1 MGLNEIQGGV
11 HVATQ
16 SIILLNNA
24 HLVRDMLCR
33 VINKAQDL
41 RVVADVEDVTDFP
54 KIAQSVPADWTIL
67 LLDPEEKI
75 PEFVVQVIDHQSGMR
90 LMVMAVDGSQVM
102 VKNSGSNAKLLN
114 DKNLLE
120 LLQILRGEKSY

>member
-1 MGLNEIQGGV
+1 
-11 HVATQ
+11 VATQ

-24 HLVRDMLCR
+24 NLVRDMLQR

-41 RVVADVEDVTDFP
+41 QVVADVEDVADFP

-67 LLDPEEKI
+67 LLDPEEQI
-75 PEFVVQVIDHQSGMR
+75 PESVVQVIDQQSAMR
-90 LMVMAVDGSQVM
+90 LMIMAVDGSQVM

-120 LLQILRGEKSY
+120 LLQILRREKSY